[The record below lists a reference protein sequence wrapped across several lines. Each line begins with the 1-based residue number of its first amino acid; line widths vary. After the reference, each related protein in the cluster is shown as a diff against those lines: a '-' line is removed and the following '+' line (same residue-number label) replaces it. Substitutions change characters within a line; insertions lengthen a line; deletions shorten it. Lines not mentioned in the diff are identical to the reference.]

1 MKLPSL
7 SLLFSHIMATIKRFP
22 FAILAAVIATI
33 FCIMLSHLQYDL
45 KDSHHWYLNVV
56 MSCYIAMLL
65 QIAVV
70 TYSERKLL
78 SGSLKISL
86 QIAGVLLAVLFY
98 YSLPL
103 KSMEISNLRFLLFV
117 SGLHLLIAFIP
128 FTSVKEMNGF
138 WQYNKMLF
146 IRILA
151 GALYTSVLYI
161 GLALALLAVD
171 KLFLLNVNY
180 KLYGDLWFVLAGIFN
195 TVFFLAGLP
204 EDYASLDYQEDYP
217 KGLKVFTQ
225 YVLFPIITIYLLILY
240 AYTFKI
246 LFTLHWPVGWVSY
259 LVLGFSVAGILSI
272 LLIHP
277 IRNELSNKWILTFSK
292 FFYFA
297 IFPLLI
303 LLFFAIEKR
312 VSDYGITELRYFVLV
327 LALWLFFIAT
337 YFTVSKQKSIKV
349 IPQSLCF
356 LAFLC
361 SFGPWGAFSVSLR
374 SQQYH
379 FEKLMERNKLLV
391 NKKVIKATNKIPLK
405 DRQQISSIVS
415 YLLETHGTKSLQSY
429 FYQNIDS
436 LKIPNTKGYYL
447 QNSQVNKLLE
457 MENIE
462 YAYGYEAESDD
473 SNNINYRSSSKN
485 SLTDIKGFDYY
496 ISNYNANLN
505 KQKTD
510 TTFYK
515 SNSDS
520 VSVITNSDNGM
531 VSVSINKDAYFTF
544 DIGSEI
550 KFIESKYGKIN
561 DNLQDSLLT
570 FTGKDN
576 KYIYKFKL
584 RNVQAKSEKNKLQV
598 NYITGEIFIANRK

>member
-33 FCIMLSHLQYDL
+33 FCIMLSHMQYNL

-70 TYSERKLL
+70 TYSERKLFSL
-78 SGSLKISL
+78 SLNLSL
-86 QIAGVLLAVLFY
+86 QIAGILLAVLFY
-98 YSLPL
+98 YTLPL

-117 SGLHLLIAFIP
+117 SGLNLLIAFIP
-128 FTSVKEMNGF
+128 FTTVKEMNGF

-171 KLFLLNVNY
+171 KLFLVNVNY

-204 EDYASLDYQEDYP
+204 EDYASLDYQDDYP

-225 YVLFPIITIYLLILY
+225 YVLLPIITIYLLILY

-277 IRNELSNKWILTFSK
+277 IRNELSNRWILTFSK

-303 LLFFAIEKR
+303 LLFFAIERR
-312 VSDYGITELRYFVLV
+312 VSDYGITELRYFVLI

-379 FEKLMERNKLLV
+379 FEKLMENNKLLV
-391 NKKVIKATNKIPLK
+391 KEKVIKATNKIPLK

-415 YLLETHGTKSLQSY
+415 YLMETHGTRSVQPY

-436 LKIPNTKGYYL
+436 MMKHDSVGRYEKVY
-447 QNSQVNKLLE
+447 KLLE
-457 MENIE
+457 LINIQ
-462 YAYGYEAESDD
+462 YAYGYDTESVD

-496 ISNYNANLN
+496 IVNYNASLN
-505 KQKTD
+505 KQKAD
-510 TTFYK
+510 TTLYK
-515 SNSDS
+515 SNTDT

-531 VSVSINKDAYFTF
+531 VSVSINKDAYYTF
-544 DIGSEI
+544 DIGSKI
-550 KFIESKYGKIN
+550 TMNESLYGKIN
-561 DNLQDSLLT
+561 NNLNDSLLT
-570 FTGKDN
+570 FIGN
-576 KYIYKFKL
+576 NEKYCFKL
-584 RNVQAKSEKNKLQV
+584 KLNNVQATTDKNKLQI
-598 NYITGEIFIANRK
+598 NYVTGEIFIAKRKQNK